1 MKLNAAIKNMT
12 TKIADV
18 LSLNDPSVY
27 IYGSYVLDDF
37 QYGWSDI
44 DILVLTQK
52 SISEQQ
58 ANELVC
64 LRQSIT
70 AAESDNPFYRCFEG
84 GMLTLNAFIRKVPDR
99 VVYWGTSGQ
108 RITDSYHFDACCMK
122 ELLDYSRLLHGK
134 DIRGQLTPPSF
145 EDIKTNIQFHYDTIR
160 KYASSTGRSIY
171 SFGWLLDI
179 ARCIYT
185 LRTGKIISKTAAG
198 EWALQ
203 NCLFHNITALE
214 TALEV
219 RKNPQKY
226 LESAELQALSG
237 KLGNAIQQ
245 YADVLEKELK
255 TTSFVGVCILYQS
268 RSLFSNK
275 KTVSSTVF
283 LFGLHHFSRPSRIGT
298 DVLLCKTE
306 K

>member
-1 MKLNAAIKNMT
+1 MELNVAIKNMT
-12 TKIADV
+12 TQIADI

-44 DILVLTQK
+44 DIIVLTEK
-52 SISEQQ
+52 PISEQQ
-58 ANELVC
+58 ADELVC

-70 AAESDNPFYRCFEG
+70 AAELGNPFYRCFEG
-84 GMLTLNAFIRKVPDR
+84 GMLTRNAFIHKVPDR

-108 RITDSYHFDACCMK
+108 RITDSYHIDACCMK
-122 ELLDYSRLLHGK
+122 ELFDYGRLLYGK

-145 EDIKTNIQFHYDTIR
+145 ENIKANIQFHYETIR
-160 KYASSTGRSIY
+160 KYAGSTGRSIY

-185 LRTGKIISKTAAG
+185 LRIGKIISKTAAG

-203 NCLFHNITALE
+203 NRLFHDTAALE

-226 LESAELQALSG
+226 LEDAELQDLSE
-237 KLGNAIQQ
+237 KLGNVIQQ

-255 TTSFVGVCILYQS
+255 TTAFDGVCT
-268 RSLFSNK
+268 F
-275 KTVSSTVF
+275 
-283 LFGLHHFSRPSRIGT
+283 
-298 DVLLCKTE
+298 
-306 K
+306 